1 MKKDE
6 TRRILAEDIDNF
18 RQKAKYYES
27 LRLFEAAKYARNL
40 ASNIELALTTM
51 PSDDDPKIA

>member
-1 MKKDE
+1 MNAND
-6 TRRILAEDIDNF
+6 TRELLLKDIDNF

-27 LRLFEAAKYARNL
+27 LRLFEAAKYAKEL

-51 PSDDDPKIA
+51 PRDDDPQIA